1 MQRPK
6 VGDHYKVYLEEGL
19 SPYNIMKIVNVNGN
33 FAFYEML
40 GYSGAI
46 QRWNYIEFPDCL
58 KQKLTDL
65 EVELL

>member
-19 SPYNIMKIVNVNGN
+19 VSYNIMKIINVKNN
-33 FAFYEML
+33 IAFYEIL
-40 GYSGAI
+40 NCFGEI
-46 QRWNYIEFPDCL
+46 QRWDYIQFPDCL

-65 EVELL
+65 EIELL